1 MVWVIQPMTE
11 IYQSER
17 AREVIPASLS
27 SVLEQ
32 TWSSVARS
40 FPSPLDTAAIRSFG
54 NFSAITT
61 IAPAL
66 STLITL
72 AHDNTQGAQEHDIV
86 RARSRLF
93 IGYVLS
99 ENA

>member
-1 MVWVIQPMTE
+1 MAELQHRFSSLLMVWVIQPVTE

-17 AREVIPASLS
+17 AREAIPASLS
-27 SVLEQ
+27 SVLEH

-54 NFSAITT
+54 HFSAITT

-66 STLITL
+66 GTLITL
-72 AHDNTQGAQEHDIV
+72 AHGTTQGV
-86 RARSRLF
+86 R
-93 IGYVLS
+93 
-99 ENA
+99 ET